1 MTTSSTPGM
10 SPAGILRG
18 GAHPWLARAALR
30 ARRIGWGVVLAAGG
44 LLAAGVAAPARPQEN
59 RPAAALSD
67 STGVLEGR
75 VLDGRTGRPLRQAN
89 VVVTGTRT
97 GTITDERGGFV
108 IDWLTAGTYTLAITY
123 IGYEDRSERVEVQP
137 GQASPPLTL
146 RLIPTVVATL
156 DAIEVRGERPVID
169 VQSTSSAHTMLAQ
182 EIESLIARSP
192 TLDEVVAQQPG
203 VTREEGRLHFRGGRA
218 DENLFMIDGIGIR
231 DLLSGD
237 SDGSQVSARS
247 ASRVNV
253 VTGGMSARYGQAMSG
268 VIDTQ
273 IKEGGQRW
281 HGSVSYDTDALIDP
295 RGYHLLHLE
304 LEGPNRPVEALLR
317 ALGSERPSVTFYG
330 NVGCELSNTYKGY
343 VYNPTADGTLRS
355 SLHDEV
361 FGQEYRYGSFFYPS
375 ASNDWRG
382 VLKTSWKATA
392 NDKFSMTW
400 TKNLGFGHDWG
411 EPDIGDIDRNASNFP
426 WAWANHLD
434 GHYTVSRDF
443 NLMTA
448 AWNRTLGLNTQ
459 TSVQLWREYSGQ
471 HKDVL
476 GKHYGNYNHLRDA
489 DLLEDP
495 SFYDTPY
502 FIDVGDAPDWRD
514 RYAMVWGLKNDWSY
528 RWRGHSFQAGLS
540 GEYQDVQYMQL
551 NALAVHIDP
560 DNPNNNRPLGDEFD
574 LFHVTPNV
582 GNAYLQDSFEHEGLV
597 VNAGLVYDWWFPGR
611 QVEKAMAAQA
621 LPHMTPELQAKYRRE
636 THGLFGYRYKGHLS
650 PRVGISFPIGQR
662 AHLFFNYSHN
672 SQRPPYY
679 YVYAKSSSQSGEE
692 YPRIGNPTLN
702 PKISVAYEI
711 GTGYEFTKA
720 TAAKATL
727 FWKDMYDYPTS
738 IRLVM
743 QERPTS
749 RSNFFMYWNADY
761 ARSRGIELLLE
772 RSLQNFLA
780 GNVSY
785 TYTTGKGKSSDPNK
799 TKLIQEIGGDSREPL
814 LGEEY
819 LWWNRP
825 HKLTARA
832 DLRIREKED
841 PPRWFGFAWPRDFSI
856 GVHFMIRSGR
866 AYTPVNLAGLPVG
879 APYSRNGP
887 YDSTCDISVRKGF
900 RLSRRRFEVSFRVY
914 NLFDHRTP
922 VYFDA
927 VTGKP
932 YKPGRGSLSYGFD
945 NPENYDDALLAA
957 YSQTQ
962 TEPSLHTLKEEF
974 YAAHGRL
981 PTNWDL
987 IEIYRGL
994 SPVAD
999 TIEAAVDHQ
1008 FQAAAFALHNPAYFD
1023 APRTFRV
1030 GISYEW

>member
-1 MTTSSTPGM
+1 MITSTTPGM
-10 SPAGILRG
+10 PPAGVLRS
-18 GAHPWLARAALR
+18 GAPHRRAAIALHRRRLAWLAAVALGGFIAAVAGAPALAQEQRAA
-30 ARRIGWGVVLAAGG
+30 
-44 LLAAGVAAPARPQEN
+44 AAP
-59 RPAAALSD
+59 SD
-67 STGVLEGR
+67 STGVIEGR
-75 VLDGRTGRPLRQAN
+75 ILDGRTGRPLRYAN
-89 VVVTGTRT
+89 VVISGTRT
-97 GTITDERGGFV
+97 GTITDERGAFV

-123 IGYEDRSERVEVQP
+123 VGYEALAERIEVLP
-137 GQASPPLTL
+137 GQTSSPLTL
-146 RLIPTVVATL
+146 RLTPTVAATL
-156 DAIEVRGERPVID
+156 EAIEVRGERPVID
-169 VQSTSSAHTMLAQ
+169 VQSTSSAHTMLAH
-182 EIESLIARSP
+182 ELEALIARSP

-218 DENLFMIDGIGIR
+218 DESLFMIDGIGVR

-237 SDGSQVSARS
+237 SDGSQLSAKS

-268 VIDTQ
+268 VIDAQ

-281 HGSVSYDTDALIDP
+281 HGSLSYDTDALIDP
-295 RGYHLLHLE
+295 RGHHLVHLE
-304 LEGPNRPVEALLR
+304 LEGPNTPVQNLLH
-317 ALGSERPSVTFYG
+317 LFGTERPNVTFYA
-330 NVGCELSNTYKGY
+330 NVGCELSNSYKGY
-343 VYNPTADGTLRS
+343 IYDPAAGNTLCS
-355 SLHDEV
+355 SLHDAV
-361 FGQEYRYGSFFYPS
+361 FGQGYRYGSFFYPF
-375 ASNDWRG
+375 ASNKWRA
-382 VLKTSWKATA
+382 VLKSSWKASA
-392 NDKFSMTW
+392 NDKFSLTW

-443 NLMTA
+443 SLITA
-448 AWNRTLGLNTQ
+448 GWNRTLGLNTQ
-459 TSVQLWREYSGQ
+459 TSVQVWREYTGQ

-476 GKHYGNYNHLRDA
+476 GKHYSIYNHLRDA

-495 SFYDTPY
+495 NFYDTPY
-502 FIDVGDAPDWRD
+502 FIDIGDAPDWRD
-514 RYAMVWGLKNDWSY
+514 RYALVWGIKNDWSH

-540 GEYQDVQYMQL
+540 GEYQEVQYMQL
-551 NALAVHIDP
+551 NALAVYIDP
-560 DNPNNNRPLGDEFD
+560 TNPNNSRPLGDEFD

-582 GNAYLQDSFEHEGLV
+582 GNCYLQDSFEHEGLA
-597 VNAGLVYDWWFPGR
+597 VNVGLIYDWWFPGR

-621 LPHMTPELQAKYRRE
+621 LPHMTPALEAKFRRE
-636 THGLFGYRYKGHLS
+636 THELFGYRYKSHLS
-650 PRVGISFPIGQR
+650 PRVGISFPIGQQ

-702 PKISVAYEI
+702 PKISVSYEI

-743 QERPTS
+743 QERRTS

-761 ARSRGIELLLE
+761 ARSRGIELSLE

-780 GNVSY
+780 GSVSY
-785 TYTTGKGKSSDPNK
+785 TYTTGKGKASDPNK
-799 TKLIQEIGGDSREPL
+799 TKLIQETGGDSRETL

-825 HKLTARA
+825 HKFTTRA

-841 PPRWFGFAWPRDFSI
+841 PPSWFGFRWPRDFSI
-856 GVHFMIRSGR
+856 GVHFLIRSGR
-866 AYTPVNLAGLPVG
+866 AYTPLNVAGQEVG

-887 YDSTCDISVRKGF
+887 YDTTCDISVRKGF
-900 RLSRRRFEVSFRVY
+900 RLTNRRFELSFNVY

-932 YKPGRGSLSYGFD
+932 YKPGQGSLTYGYA
-945 NPENYDDALLAA
+945 NPDNYDDELLAA
-957 YSQTQ
+957 YSRANP
-962 TEPSLHTLKEEF
+962 EHPVDALREDF
-974 YAAHGRL
+974 YAEHGRL
-981 PTNWDL
+981 PDNWEL
-987 IEIYRGL
+987 IGAYQEL
-994 SPVAD
+994 SPEAEA
-999 TIEAAVDHQ
+999 IEAAVAYQ
-1008 FQAAAFALHNPAYFD
+1008 FQAAGFALRNPAYYD
-1023 APRTFRV
+1023 TPRTFRV
-1030 GISYEW
+1030 GITYEW